1 MRLLALLALLAG
13 CPTTEPTGP
22 CADALLEAPRIELG
36 EVAGGI
42 YDPLEPGDTLMVH
55 SGLGGGFHS
64 DLAVRLWGSDAEE
77 DRLGGLTLRAELDAP
92 WDEEV
97 TTDLTPL
104 CRDLGEPVI
113 LHTERFFYLG
123 PGCGDDPCVGPEDTS
138 DPCVEHRDCVEQE
151 EIGFP
156 NVLWEELY
164 ALTASFEATV
174 SGGGFEA
181 STRVSP
187 VPLVQGFQVS
197 GGG

>member
-1 MRLLALLALLAG
+1 MRLLLLVIVAG
-13 CPTTEPTGP
+13 CVSTEPTGP
-22 CADALLEAPRIELG
+22 CADALVGEARIELG

-42 YDPLEPGDTLMVH
+42 YDPLESDDTLMVH

-64 DLAVRLWGSDAEE
+64 DLAVRLWGPDAEG
-77 DRLGGLTLRAELDAP
+77 DRLGGLTIAAALDAP
-92 WDEEV
+92 WSEAA

-113 LHTERFFYLG
+113 LHTERFFYQG
-123 PGCGDDPCVGPEDTS
+123 PGCGEDVCVDPDDTS
-138 DPCVEHRDCVEQE
+138 PACVAYRECVEQE
-151 EIGFP
+151 EMGFP

-164 ALTASFEATV
+164 ALTASFEVSV

-181 STRVSP
+181 TTAVSP